1 LVILGFVV
9 FFADDDSRHHALG
22 AALWSTAVVMLV
34 VVLLLEWAGNSGKVE
49 GRKQFGFLEAIVGAD
64 GRISTS
70 KTVAYFWT
78 LELAAA
84 LTFLGAVVCWGALGT
99 KTGVEEAFGSGSNWD
114 AYLLLL
120 GGPFAAAVIAKGI
133 TASSANGDS
142 TAKTYTKDASEAA
155 ITTVKVE
162 GSAQPKDV
170 VTNDDGSTSLADT
183 QYTIFSL
190 VAVAYFLGALIG
202 NIITYAKGDAAQI
215 GLPAIPSA
223 LLGLTS
229 LAALTYVGNKA
240 VATQGMR
247 TSTLEP
253 DTQTP
258 GQTVTATLVNLP
270 KDSSR
275 QNVWIT
281 AANDGNRYT
290 AAPDDVNASTGVV
303 RFTVP
308 QAPAGDYKVVIFTPD
323 SSTPP
328 LPLKVT

>member
-1 LVILGFVV
+1 MGRELWK
-9 FFADDDSRHHALG
+9 SRR
-22 AALWSTAVVMLV
+22 
-34 VVLLLEWAGNSGKVE
+34 
-49 GRKQFGFLEAIVGAD
+49 RKQFGFLEAIVGAD

-70 KTVAYFWT
+70 KTVASFRT

-99 KTGVEEAFGSGSNWD
+99 KTGVEEAFGSGRNWD
-114 AYLLLL
+114 AYLLL
-120 GGPFAAAVIAKGI
+120 GGPVAAAVIAKGI

-215 GLPAIPSA
+215 GLLAIPSA

-240 VATQGMR
+240 VATQGVR

-258 GQTVTATLVNLP
+258 GQTVTATVVNLP
-270 KDSSR
+270 KDWSR

-308 QAPAGDYKVVIFTPD
+308 
-323 SSTPP
+323 
-328 LPLKVT
+328 